1 MDDTKNNTYHQWKSE
16 FRKLDKEIDY
26 FLKDFVQQKSCKCVV
41 DECKHFKQNRK
52 SLFGTRI
59 DALYNMKLKIGL
71 SAISEVV
78 NQN

>member
-1 MDDTKNNTYHQWKSE
+1 MDNVSDNAYCQWKSE
-16 FRKLDKEIDY
+16 FRKLDKEIDH
-26 FLKDFVQQKSCKCVV
+26 FLKDFLQHKSCKCTI

-59 DALYNMKLKIGL
+59 DSLYDMKLKIGL
-71 SAISEVV
+71 SSISEII